1 MEIFA
6 LIAGIIMILFGLA
19 NIIYASIFS
28 HFWQPRGTWA
38 FFWNKN
44 LATIIGEKKA
54 RKIVII
60 VGIIFLVAGVFVTFA
75 ALFST

>member
-19 NIIYASIFS
+19 NVIYARIFS

-44 LATIIGEKKA
+44 LATILGEKKA
-54 RKIVII
+54 GIIVVI
-60 VGIIFLVAGVFVTFA
+60 VGIIFLVAGVLVTFA
-75 ALFST
+75 TLFFT